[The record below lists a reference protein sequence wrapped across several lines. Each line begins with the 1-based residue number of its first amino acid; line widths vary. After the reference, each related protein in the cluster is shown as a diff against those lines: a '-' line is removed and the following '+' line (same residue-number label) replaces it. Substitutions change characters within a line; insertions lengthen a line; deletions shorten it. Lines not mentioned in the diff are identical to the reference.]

1 MSNRP
6 PLERAARALCSLA
19 GNPENATMNGNPLWM
34 DYLPE
39 ARAVIEAIREPSEE
53 QLDATGEALIQ
64 PRDLRFSYGNIY
76 RAMID
81 QLLSENE

>member
-19 GNPENATMNGNPLWM
+19 GNPENATMDGKPLWM

-39 ARAVIEAIREPSEE
+39 ARAVIEAIREPSEAMI
-53 QLDATGEALIQ
+53 DAGSTHDSADGCY
-64 PRDLRFSYGNIY
+64 PVY

-81 QLLSENE
+81 QLLEGEQQ

>member
-1 MSNRP
+1 MKP

-39 ARAVIEAIREPSEE
+39 ARAVIEAIREPDSEQVFAAGDKAKE
-53 QLDATGEALIQ
+53 VGAGDHVAIWK
-64 PRDLRFSYGNIY
+64 
-76 RAMID
+76 AMID
-81 QLLSENE
+81 RLLAEGA